1 MVPDRSLDRVPRGRL
16 SPVLER
22 AQANDAQAE
31 LKEKLETIA
40 SKEEEL
46 AALKARFAEQQEQ
59 NRARRGAL
67 EEERDARLQALRS
80 EVSQLRARGAAK

>member
-1 MVPDRSLDRVPRGRL
+1 MPRGRL

-22 AQANDAQAE
+22 AQANDTQAE

-59 NRARRGAL
+59 NRARRAAL